1 MVKAWGLWAE
11 ELRDEEGEDEKAGQW
26 REEQNPEMNLQEPAH
41 PRGLTVSVLGAPEP
55 PGIPKVAP

>member
-1 MVKAWGLWAE
+1 MRARE
-11 ELRDEEGEDEKAGQW
+11 EVPFRCVQW